1 MKRNG
6 HTQRNICSIC
16 LYACYNLEENLGHGM
31 RVLVLND
38 QDDAAFFGGTQ
49 GLYFGVYISLSPYYS
64 MYVHETKVF

>member
-16 LYACYNLEENLGHGM
+16 LCACYNLEENLGHGM

-38 QDDAAFFGGTQ
+38 QDDAAFFLGT
-49 GLYFGVYISLSPYYS
+49 
-64 MYVHETKVF
+64 